1 MAREIDQGKLPEYR
15 GKFSWVADTLCAHIS
30 ATMPEYDS
38 HDPKTW
44 PVITSDYLQ
53 ALLGHEYDGNQCLP
67 PYVAYERGLV
77 DKCVTHFADGP
88 AELIH
93 TDGQTTSIGSLYHY
107 LFPFV
112 YNSQGQARK
121 FEYMHAHHYITWVSD
136 ITGTVPS
143 TRTKGKDVPPS
154 ASTSAFTEV
163 LKMLKETRSNL
174 NDSDAETGKQELAK
188 LRKTLAKEK
197 QRVEA
202 VRKSNQAVKEGLR
215 EALSEEKK
223 QHNCTK
229 KGREADAEMLET
241 AHASWDIETGRANA
255 AEKSVK
261 QQAELLESKEKELRA
276 AKAKMR
282 SQAKEL
288 DAAKKEAATA
298 QGQINVIRDELRKIR
313 GIENR
318 KRQANDDTPEMMWK
332 RIKTEF
338 EE

>member
-1 MAREIDQGKLPEYR
+1 MIAKTSKMAREIDQGKLPEYR

-112 YNSQGQARK
+112 YNSQGQA
-121 FEYMHAHHYITWVSD
+121 
-136 ITGTVPS
+136 P
-143 TRTKGKDVPPS
+143 
-154 ASTSAFTEV
+154 STSAFTEV